1 MLEPKARR
9 LTDVYDNWLAKGI
22 FYRLNKYYGE
32 SLSLFE
38 IYSPLELDMD
48 YFGNHSGKKAT
59 SPLIDILL
67 CEYDLDEL
75 DTNLKNRLADIIY
88 VKYGLKWN
96 KLYDT
101 LVAEYNPI
109 DNYNMVEVDSPNYEN
124 KIEGKQN
131 SQIAISGSNG
141 KTNKLYGFNST
152 EAVPVSTEEGSIAQT
167 TSGRQDLNYQES
179 TETRK
184 GSKTLTRRGNI
195 GVTTTQQMLE
205 SERRLWFWSLVEQA
219 FEDVDEILTSN
230 YYIEEGEYKN
240 MARPNNKSGYL
251 VIDLQG
257 KDIATAKTISGIHEA
272 LEENAEGRNKPI
284 LIANVIV
291 SATEY
296 PSMYVE
302 AKKVSTSWVLFNS
315 LIQVTISNA
324 DSVTGV
330 IASKTPYANQQALD
344 TLQAKKLYCHP
355 ILVNKIN
362 SHQFCIFIFNNDATP
377 FTTWEG
383 VVAYI
388 KGISI
393 AISGSARFPSTGGLL
408 TTYADN
414 PYVCAISHLY
424 TDSNGTEINAQGIL
438 PDNSRVNMRVDTDT
452 FSVYDGVNEI
462 YPNLA

>member
-1 MLEPKARR
+1 MLQPKTR
-9 LTDVYDNWLAKGI
+9 LIDVYDNWLNKGI

-38 IYSPLELDMD
+38 IFNPLELDMD

-67 CEYDLDEL
+67 KENDLDVL
-75 DTNLKNRLADIIY
+75 DITLKNRLTDVIF

-109 DNYNMVEVDSPNYEN
+109 DNYNMVEVDTPNYEN

-131 SQIAISGSNG
+131 SQIAISGTNG

-152 EAVPVSTEEGSIAQT
+152 EAIPVSTEEGSIAQT

-219 FEDVDEILTSN
+219 FEDVDEVLTSN
-230 YYIEEGEYKN
+230 YYIEEGDYKI
-240 MARPNNKSGYL
+240 MARPIDKSGYL
-251 VIDLQG
+251 VVDLQA
-257 KDIATAKTISGIHEA
+257 KDIATAKTISGLHEA
-272 LEENAEGRNKPI
+272 LEDNAEGRQKPI
-284 LIANVIV
+284 LLANVIV
-291 SATEY
+291 SGTEY

-315 LIQVTISNA
+315 LISVTITNA
-324 DSVTGV
+324 NSVTGV
-330 IASKTPYANQQALD
+330 VASALPTQVLD
-344 TLQAKKLYCHP
+344 RKLYYHG
-355 ILVNKIN
+355 
-362 SHQFCIFIFNNDATP
+362 IFIYKSSDKTSVGLTIINNDPTP
-377 FTTWEG
+377 INT
-383 VVAYI
+383 
-388 KGISI
+388 I
-393 AISGSARFPSTGGLL
+393 AKLEAWAKAITGAVNIMCTGS
-408 TTYADN
+408 YK
-414 PYVCAISHLY
+414 
-424 TDSNGTEINAQGIL
+424 
-438 PDNSRVNMRVDTDT
+438 VDTDT
-452 FSVYDGVNEI
+452 YKIAYLIFKNTQNYFAVYYMDEQEGEKATDFASGLTSLGFESVSDNVNEL
-462 YPNLA
+462 YPNIA